1 MDDQTIIDEFHRL
14 WRRSQRNDLLNFM
27 GRRACK
33 TPMDLWVYQEI
44 LWELKPDLVIEC
56 GTYEGGTAH
65 YLACMMDVIGH
76 GNIMTIDIQDRNPPQ
91 HPRIKYLLSG
101 TVDKGFQKVQKLRAM
116 YPGHVLVILDS
127 SHQAHYVL
135 QEMKLYAPLVTK
147 GSYMIVEDSDL
158 NGHPAGDLPYWRAG
172 DPGPH
177 EAIEQFLGEN
187 DEFVI
192 DSSREKFYVTVCKDG
207 YLKKV
212 K

>member
-14 WRRSQRNDLLNFM
+14 WRRTVRNDKLTFM
-27 GRRACK
+27 GVQACK
-33 TPMDLWVYQEI
+33 SPMDLWVYQEI

-56 GTYEGGTAH
+56 GTFNGGTTH
-65 YLACMMDVIGH
+65 YLARMMDIIGH
-76 GNIMTIDIQDRNPPQ
+76 GNILSIDIQEKERPQ
-91 HPRIKYLLSG
+91 HPRIKYQCSG
-101 TVDKGFQKVQKLRAM
+101 TVDKGFAKVKKLRDL

-127 SHQAHYVL
+127 SHQANYVI
-135 QEMKLYAPLVTK
+135 QEMRLYAPLVTK

-158 NGHPAGDLPYWRAG
+158 NGHPAGDLPYWRLG
-172 DPGPH
+172 SPGPH
-177 EAIEQFLGEN
+177 EAIEEFMREN
-187 DEFVI
+187 NEFEV